1 MKIVVVGGGN
11 LGLSLTG
18 FLAYNTKHTIWLYTE
33 KNILKYGSLK
43 IIDIEDELSYETE
56 NFIVS
61 FDKQKTFCDV
71 DVVLCTYPAF
81 LRPKFSKEIEEV
93 LNPKCKLIFL
103 PGYGGVE
110 YCCKNLIDKG
120 LTIFGLQRV
129 PFITR
134 AELNDTGYVAKIL
147 SKKKNLKLAS
157 FPNCINLCDF
167 FENNFKIN
175 TTCFKSFLPITLC
188 NSNPILHLCGV
199 YNAFKDYSL
208 GVTYKNQL
216 YMYDIWNDETSE
228 LLIKYDTELQSIYK
242 KISLKYIDEYT
253 PLTEYY
259 EANTA
264 NLMTKKLKSIEAFK
278 EVKVPLKEING
289 AYVPDLNSRVFI
301 EDFPYGICIYRELAN
316 LFNIEVPVMDML
328 LSFYDKISGIKYY
341 DKNGIPTS
349 NIENTGSPIIFGLNT
364 KKKIQNYYE
373 KGDER

>member
-1 MKIVVVGGGN
+1 
-11 LGLSLTG
+11 
-18 FLAYNTKHTIWLYTE
+18 
-33 KNILKYGSLK
+33 
-43 IIDIEDELSYETE
+43 
-56 NFIVS
+56 
-61 FDKQKTFCDV
+61 
-71 DVVLCTYPAF
+71 
-81 LRPKFSKEIEEV
+81 
-93 LNPKCKLIFL
+93 
-103 PGYGGVE
+103 
-110 YCCKNLIDKG
+110 
-120 LTIFGLQRV
+120 
-129 PFITR
+129 
-134 AELNDTGYVAKIL
+134 
-147 SKKKNLKLAS
+147 
-157 FPNCINLCDF
+157 
-167 FENNFKIN
+167 
-175 TTCFKSFLPITLC
+175 
-188 NSNPILHLCGV
+188 
-199 YNAFKDYSL
+199 
-208 GVTYKNQL
+208 
-216 YMYDIWNDETSE
+216 MYDLWNDETSE

-301 EDFPYGICIYRELAN
+301 EDFPYGICIYKELAN